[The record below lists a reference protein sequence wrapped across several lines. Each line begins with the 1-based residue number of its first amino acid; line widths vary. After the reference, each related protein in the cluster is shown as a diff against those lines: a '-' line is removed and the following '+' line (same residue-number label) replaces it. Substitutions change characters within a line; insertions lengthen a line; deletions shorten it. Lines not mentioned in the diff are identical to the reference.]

1 MVPLTPREFD
11 LLMVLVRNR
20 GVTVYRDALFE
31 QVWGM
36 EEIGMRTLDIHIS
49 RLRKKLGWDA
59 RIRTVPKIGY
69 RLEAGEEDP

>member
-1 MVPLTPREFD
+1 MCCGCPQPLRPR
-11 LLMVLVRNR
+11 
-20 GVTVYRDALFE
+20 G
-31 QVWGM
+31 
-36 EEIGMRTLDIHIS
+36 RTLHIHIS

>member
-1 MVPLTPREFD
+1 
-11 LLMVLVRNR
+11 
-20 GVTVYRDALFE
+20 
-31 QVWGM
+31 
-36 EEIGMRTLDIHIS
+36 MRTLDIHIS